1 MKVLLTIE
9 RRREP
14 RVFLYENDEDLFD
27 YARRYGS
34 TTVILD
40 SVDDAR
46 EALTCESYT
55 SYTFQTYAEAANFA
69 RSYRGPRSAAVRAI
83 IEDVARQ
90 AGGDP
95 DQLL

>member
-9 RRREP
+9 RHRQP
-14 RVFLYENDEDLFD
+14 RVFLYEEDEELFD
-27 YARRYGS
+27 FARRYGS

-55 SYTFQTYAEAANFA
+55 SYSFKTFAEATNFA
-69 RSYRGPRSAAVRAI
+69 RTYRGPRSAAVRAAL
-83 IEDVARQ
+83 EDVIRQ
-90 AGGDP
+90 TGCDP
-95 DQLL
+95 DHPC